1 MVDRIEKNILYEDFV
16 ARYLKE
22 NKPCIFSSNLIADW
36 KCANSWVKGDHLNT
50 DFIEKHF
57 VNLTAPVMD
66 CNRQYFSSHEK
77 EDMKV
82 SEFIKY
88 WNDRDDRLL
97 YLKDWH
103 LQKLADERFYDIP
116 TFFTSDWLNEYFD
129 RDGKDDYR
137 FLYIGVKGSW
147 TSFHADVFRSYSWSA
162 NVCGLKKWIFFPPGE
177 EDKLRDNFGNLPF
190 DVSSLSLD
198 EMDITYFVTF
208 QKSGEVIFVP
218 SGWHHQVFNLED
230 TVSINHNWV
239 NAFIVCTPPP
249 RIVGGGFAVLGRK
262 FLGGIWKFSGSRWE
276 KQVKVGVNFFRWGSF
291 GVLVNVKVNFFL
303 SLLYFI
309 NNFLLWDLEPPCIL
323 WPFSIGYFWN
333 HLTSTLRSVQKEI
346 SDCAEMDGFDDQCQ
360 LILLSCA
367 GMPYKGF
374 YEMLCY
380 LAIKRLQILESEP
393 DNKRMNAIFISSQPG
408 VVYNDGKLS
417 KGNKYNQLIT
427 DLRMIKEMLLFLTK
441 DSYMQRTINKVEL

>member
-16 ARYLKE
+16 AQYLKE

-57 VNLTAPVMD
+57 GKLTAPVMD
-66 CNRQYFSSHEK
+66 CKRQYFSSHEK
-77 EDMKV
+77 QDMKV

-103 LQKLADERFYDIP
+103 LQKLTDERFYDIP

-129 RDGKDDYR
+129 RDGKYDYR
-137 FLYIGVKGSW
+137 FVYIGVKGSW

-198 EMDITYFVTF
+198 EMDITYFVIF

-239 NAFIVCTPPP
+239 NAF
-249 RIVGGGFAVLGRK
+249 
-262 FLGGIWKFSGSRWE
+262 
-276 KQVKVGVNFFRWGSF
+276 
-291 GVLVNVKVNFFL
+291 
-303 SLLYFI
+303 
-309 NNFLLWDLEPPCIL
+309 
-323 WPFSIGYFWN
+323 SIGYFWN
-333 HLTSTLRSVQKEI
+333 HLTSTLRAVQKEI
-346 SDCAEMDGFDDQCQ
+346 SDCAEMDGFNDQCQ

-367 GMPYKGF
+367 GMHYKGF

-441 DSYMQRTINKVEL
+441 DSYMQRTINKVELEELNVLISRISDSLANK